1 MSLRDN
7 IKQLDQNINIEK
19 RRGEELR
26 RSYEEKAGMQA
37 QEEKLADLW
46 SKVQNVYT
54 RCGLSMDH
62 DPDTLQMLGSIEA
75 KLEELIH
82 RLEDAY
88 HQDSELVKRLEWQ
101 KQKERRELLRQH
113 RAQLFQEK
121 QEERLKVSLQRSQNP
136 VFKKAGKQV
145 MYRSPPLRQ
154 EKRVVKDTS
163 EEEAAKHDHNVFGV
177 YLDRDKA
184 PHTEAPVVE
193 DPRKALSSRVV
204 ALRAAAAER
213 AAAAAANSP
222 TAADGAE
229 AEVA

>member
-1 MSLRDN
+1 
-7 IKQLDQNINIEK
+7 
-19 RRGEELR
+19 
-26 RSYEEKAGMQA
+26 
-37 QEEKLADLW
+37 
-46 SKVQNVYT
+46 
-54 RCGLSMDH
+54 MDH

-75 KLEELIH
+75 RLEELIH

-88 HQDSELVKRLEWQ
+88 HQDSELVKKLEWQ

-113 RAQLFQEK
+113 RQQYWQEK
-121 QEERLKVSLQRSQNP
+121 QEERLKISLQRSQNP

-163 EEEAAKHDHNVFGV
+163 EEEANKHDHGVFGV
-177 YLDRDKA
+177 YIDRKNM